1 MKEKKILTA
10 ESVTEGHPDKL
21 CDRIADAVLDACL
34 AADKGSRV
42 ACEVL
47 ATAGK
52 IVVAGEITCSELPD
66 ISHIV
71 CKTIKETGYTCDYE
85 VEVILHEQSEDIA
98 GAVENCSSSDT
109 LGAGDQ
115 GIMYGYACN
124 DTIHRLP
131 LPVVLAHRLTMLLSA
146 VRKNGIVDG
155 LLPDGKAQVS
165 VEYEEG
171 LPTRATSVIVSAQH
185 KEDADM
191 EKLQKDIME
200 NVVIPAM
207 EGVPFDKS
215 SVLINSSGRFVLGG
229 FEADTGLTGRK
240 LMVDTYGGI
249 IPHGGG
255 ALSGKDGTKVDRSG
269 AYMARYIAKNI
280 VAAGIAE
287 KCLVTLAYAIGTA
300 EPVAVD
306 IDTFGTGEYSNEV
319 LHDAVLAVFDLTPAG
334 IIRTL
339 RLNEPIFSY
348 TACYGHFTNPNYPW
362 EQTDMAEKIDEVCPI
377 IEEELFCLNNF

>member
-66 ISHIV
+66 IPHIV

-124 DTIHRLP
+124 DTTHRLP
-131 LPVVLAHRLTMLLSA
+131 LPVVLAHRLTMLLSV
-146 VRKNGIVDG
+146 VRKSGIVPE
-155 LLPDGKAQVS
+155 LLPDGKSQVS
-165 VEYEEG
+165 VEYEDG
-171 LPTRATSVIVSAQH
+171 IPTRATSIIVSAQH
-185 KEDADM
+185 EADADM
-191 EKLQKDIME
+191 DKLRKDIME

-215 SVLINSSGRFVLGG
+215 SVLINPSGRFVLGG
-229 FEADTGLTGRK
+229 FEADIGLTGRK

-339 RLNEPIFSY
+339 HLNEPIFSD
-348 TACYGHFTNPNYPW
+348 TACYGHFTNPNYTW

-377 IEEELFCLNNF
+377 IEEELFYLNNL